1 MLNETKHLNE
11 TLQQKILKEISYS
24 VKNEVMHY
32 IYFNT
37 KTVNI
42 LVMNRK
48 HAKINLSHEL
58 KL

>member
-11 TLQQKILKEISYS
+11 TLQQKILKEKSYS

-32 IYFNT
+32 MSFNT

-42 LVMNRK
+42 LVMNMK

>member
-32 IYFNT
+32 MSFNT

-48 HAKINLSHEL
+48 HMQK
-58 KL
+58 